1 MSSIASIV
9 SIISSLSPI
18 ISSTFAYLSSVKFSK
33 MTIKFCCISSDCIEK
48 DDEKDN
54 EKKQDTPVVK
64 KANSV

>member
-18 ISSTFAYLSSVKFSK
+18 ISSTLTYLSHIKFSK
-33 MTIKFCCISSDCIEK
+33 ITIKLCCISSDCIEK

-54 EKKQDTPVVK
+54 EKKQDTPVVI
-64 KANSV
+64 NSV